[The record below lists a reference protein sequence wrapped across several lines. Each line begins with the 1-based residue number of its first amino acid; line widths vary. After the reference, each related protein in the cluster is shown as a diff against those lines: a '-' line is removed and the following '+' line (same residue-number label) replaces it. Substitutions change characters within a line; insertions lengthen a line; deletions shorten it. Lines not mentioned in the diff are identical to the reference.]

1 MLPDLQNLEHA
12 KISSAEKFVEN
23 LFKESLSKLDEED
36 LQGHTFLRWELGAC
50 WIQHLQDQKKLE
62 KEKKLSAEKTKKEVK
77 VEGLG
82 TSLQSIKN
90 KKKDLN
96 GIKDELLPD
105 NSKLTASG
113 NNGKIDNIMLPYLE
127 SQLEVNSNE
136 NEVAL
141 RRLISDDAFTR
152 LKESETGLHSKVVA
166 YKFVVLFFFLHSGIY
181 SNLLIIICSL
191 CKS

>member
-1 MLPDLQNLEHA
+1 MDHA
-12 KISSAEKFVEN
+12 KISSAENFVKN
-23 LFKESLSKLDEED
+23 LLKESLSKLDEEE

-62 KEKKLSAEKTKKEVK
+62 KETKLSSEKKKNEVK

-82 TSLQSIKN
+82 TSLRSIKN
-90 KKKDLN
+90 KKKKLD
-96 GIKDELLPD
+96 GSKDELLPD
-105 NSKLTASG
+105 NLKSTANG
-113 NNGKIDNIMLPYLE
+113 NNGEVDNIRLPSPE

-141 RRLISDDAFTR
+141 RRLITDDAFTR

-166 YKFVVLFFFLHSGIY
+166 YKFVILFFFLHSGI
-181 SNLLIIICSL
+181 L
-191 CKS
+191 